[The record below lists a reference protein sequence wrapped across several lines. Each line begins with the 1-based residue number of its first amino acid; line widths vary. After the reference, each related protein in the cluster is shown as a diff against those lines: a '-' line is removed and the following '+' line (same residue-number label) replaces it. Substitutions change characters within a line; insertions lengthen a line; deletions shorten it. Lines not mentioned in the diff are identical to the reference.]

1 MLMNTEKQTVRVRFA
16 PSPTGY
22 LHIGS
27 FRTALFN
34 WLFAR
39 HNKGTF
45 LVRIEDTDIERSKQ
59 EYTDAIADA
68 LAWINIKA
76 DEPIVMQSDRF
87 AEHAKLIQKL
97 LDKGLAYK
105 DFYTQDEFIELH
117 KAKTGTAEF
126 AKAFR
131 VCRDQLQ
138 DQEKPYVV
146 RFKLPLERKEICFD
160 DAIRGR
166 VCFDIE
172 QLDDFVLAR
181 PDGRPM
187 YNFVVVADDM
197 HQGITHVIRGEDHIS
212 NTPKQIL
219 LYEALESKP
228 PIFAH
233 LPLILGKSGNR
244 LSKRDAATS
253 VMDYKEQGYLPDAL
267 LNYLVRLGWSHGDQ
281 EKFSRDELI
290 ELFGFKNVGKK
301 GAIFDSE
308 KLDWLNGVYM
318 REAENKLL
326 LEMIR
331 EIKPNFDQTLN
342 KSDQEL
348 LSFIELYKERAKT
361 AAELAQVIIDVHV
374 APTDYDDAACNK
386 WVQASTT
393 EDLSAIIALLENVTT
408 FDLDSVKSEIV
419 GYAKGEGKKL
429 GTIAQPIRIALVGG
443 SSSPSV
449 FELLTLLGKQESL
462 ARLKRFVSFLK

>member
-1 MLMNTEKQTVRVRFA
+1 MNTERQTVRVRFA

-39 HNKGTF
+39 HHNGTF

-76 DEPIVMQSDRF
+76 DEPVVLQSDRF
-87 AEHAKLIQKL
+87 AEHSQLIQQL

-105 DFYTQDEFIELH
+105 DFYTQDEFLELH
-117 KAKTGTAEF
+117 KAKTGSSEF

-131 VCRDQLQ
+131 VCRGQQQ
-138 DQEKPYVV
+138 DQNKPYVV
-146 RFKLPLERKEICFD
+146 RFKLPLDRKEICFD
-160 DAIRGR
+160 DAIRGK

-181 PDGRPM
+181 TDGRPM
-187 YNFVVVADDM
+187 YNFVVVADDI
-197 HQGITHVIRGEDHIS
+197 HQKITHVIRGEDHIS

-219 LYEALESKP
+219 LYEALGATSP
-228 PIFAH
+228 TFAH

-253 VMDYKEQGYLPDAL
+253 VMDYKQQGYLPDAL
-267 LNYLVRLGWSHGDQ
+267 LNCLVRLGWAHGDQ
-281 EKFSRDELI
+281 EIFSREQLI
-290 ELFGFKNVGKK
+290 ELFALKNVGKK
-301 GAIFDSE
+301 GAIFDQE

-318 REAENKLL
+318 READDATLL
-326 LEMIR
+326 KI
-331 EIKPNFDQTLN
+331 IKTITPNFAQKIN
-342 KSDQEL
+342 KDDGPL
-348 LSFIELYKERAKT
+348 LAFIALYKERAKT
-361 AAELAQVIIDVHV
+361 VAELAQEIANVHV
-374 APTDYDDAACNK
+374 APTTYDDAACQK
-386 WVQASTT
+386 WVK
-393 EDLSAIIALLENVTT
+393 EDTAADVQNIVALLEQI
-408 FDLDSVKSEIV
+408 DLFNLDTVKAAIV
-419 GYAKGEGKKL
+419 GYAKKEDKKL

-449 FELLTLLGKQESL
+449 FELLTLLGKTESIG
-462 ARLKRFVSFLK
+462 RLKQFASFLNK